1 MTSKPIL
8 YCAWFCPFAQ
18 RAWLSLKEKGIDF
31 EYREQDPYDKTPE
44 FLAINPRG
52 LVPALVL
59 GGDVVVESLIVAEFI
74 DEAWPEKNH
83 LYPPM
88 SEPLKRAKAR
98 ILLDHIGKNIVPHFI
113 NLHLCKDAKGKESGV
128 EHLCA
133 GIEELFHGASAKGP
147 FIDGDQFG
155 ILDIAFAP
163 FVARMEVLD
172 EFVDLKIFNDPRYT
186 RFHTWWAAA
195 KERPS
200 MKSTTASKAKFLGRY
215 QEKYFPGESKRT
227 K

>member
-18 RAWLSLKEKGIDF
+18 RTWISFLEKGTDF

-52 LVPALVL
+52 LVPALVH
-59 GGDVVVESLIVAEFI
+59 GSDVVVESLIITEYI
-74 DEAWPEKNH
+74 DEAWPEKNP

-88 SEPLKRAKAR
+88 SEPLKRAKTR
-98 ILLDHIGKNIVPHFI
+98 ISLDLIGKKIVPHFI
-113 NLHLCKDAKGKESGV
+113 TLHRSKDASARDSAV

-133 GIEELFHGASAKGP
+133 GIEEFFHDASAKGP

-155 ILDIAFAP
+155 ILDIALAP
-163 FVARMEVLD
+163 FAARMEILE
-172 EFVDLKIFNDPRYT
+172 EFIDLKIFKDPKYT

-200 MKSTTASKAKFLGRY
+200 VKSTTASKEKFLSRY
-215 QEKYFPGESKRT
+215 QEKYFAGESQRAK
-227 K
+227 